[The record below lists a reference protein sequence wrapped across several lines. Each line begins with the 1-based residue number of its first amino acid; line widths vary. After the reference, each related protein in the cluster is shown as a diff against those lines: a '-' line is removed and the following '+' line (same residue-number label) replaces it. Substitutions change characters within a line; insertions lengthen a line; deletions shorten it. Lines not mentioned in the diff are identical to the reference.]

1 MGTTPIVGEG
11 AVTKKSTMQHSC
23 WLFSHRPFTHN
34 DIFIYHTKETWVG
47 KTRPNAEDGPSIG
60 SHIPLEKNGEVN
72 SNGIRNNVNV
82 VVGKEKEDNPQEDN
96 KKLYGANGII

>member
-1 MGTTPIVGEG
+1 ML
-11 AVTKKSTMQHSC
+11 QD
-23 WLFSHRPFTHN
+23 

-72 SNGIRNNVNV
+72 SNGIRNDVNV
-82 VVGKEKEDNPQEDN
+82 VVGKEKEDDPQEDN